1 MAIPK
6 VLGIET
12 EYGIQVNSPDPNP
25 TVGASML
32 INAYVAEV
40 RGKVSWDFE
49 DESPGQ
55 DARGFLRE
63 SVFAPEVEMHLVNT
77 VLTNGARYYVDHAH
91 PEYSSPECSNP
102 LEILLYDRA
111 GERVVQRSMAAA
123 RAMLPPNEDIVVYK
137 LVSPESS
144 PPTSSRA
151 RSTPVRGRWAV
162 RRRGARAR
170 ALRSPNARTS
180 SKRRSVS
187 RRH

>member
-12 EYGIQVNSPDPNP
+12 EYGIQVNTPDPNP
-25 TVGASML
+25 TAGASML

-63 SVFAPEVEMHLVNT
+63 AVFAPEVEMHLVNT

-102 LEILLYDRA
+102 LEILIYDRA
-111 GERVVQRSMAAA
+111 GERVIQRSMAAS
-123 RAMLPPNEDIVVYK
+123 RAMLPSNQ
-137 LVSPESS
+137 
-144 PPTSSRA
+144 
-151 RSTPVRGRWAV
+151 
-162 RRRGARAR
+162 
-170 ALRSPNARTS
+170 
-180 SKRRSVS
+180 
-187 RRH
+187 